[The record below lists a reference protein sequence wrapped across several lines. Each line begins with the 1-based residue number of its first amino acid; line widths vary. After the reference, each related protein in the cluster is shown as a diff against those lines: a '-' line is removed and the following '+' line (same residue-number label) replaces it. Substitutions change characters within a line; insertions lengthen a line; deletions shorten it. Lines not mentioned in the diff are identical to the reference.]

1 MISPQH
7 SSSRIAVFFAVI
19 LSAVTV
25 SASTELPELH
35 ALAGTGVKVSALFT
49 VDNAVV
55 SSFEPDVR
63 LNPASVTKLFTAAAA
78 MKVIGPD
85 HRLKTSVYRAG
96 DDRLYIEGS
105 GDPDLWQK
113 DIDEL
118 AACVSTKGGRR
129 KWSELVFSTGPFD
142 RQDLP
147 PAYDQK
153 NTTAAYRAGVA
164 GLQMDLNAIRVAVGP
179 AAPGQVPSV
188 KVSPMSDYI
197 RVDNRARAS
206 ADGKA
211 GSRDRA
217 RNPLTIDTSTDG
229 DGRLV
234 VTLRGLV
241 RPRKGSGYT
250 FRVPNPAWNAAAAFV
265 ASLQKRKVQF
275 GSVVPRRG
283 TIPEGAERI
292 CFRPSRTMREIIV
305 PMLKDSINPVA
316 ESVLRLV
323 GAMHSR
329 SPAGFGEGADRLR
342 DFMVHDVLAPP
353 ESFAITNGSG
363 LYGANSVSARAVVA
377 LVGWILA
384 NPEIKPHIRAAM
396 PVGGIDGTLAG
407 RFTGPTMKGRVFA
420 KTGTLDEAISLAGWV
435 EMPDGRNVAFAVLVQ
450 GDSKLNAAA
459 VRSAIDAS
467 VTRVFQSVSAP

>member
-1 MISPQH
+1 MIWNQH
-7 SSSRIAVFFAVI
+7 ASLRFASFLVVI
-19 LSAVTV
+19 LSAATV
-25 SASTELPELH
+25 SAETDLPELQ
-35 ALAGTGVKVSALFT
+35 ALAQSGLKVSALFSI
-49 VDNAVV
+49 DGKVV
-55 SSFEPDVR
+55 SSIDPDVR
-63 LNPASVTKLFTAAAA
+63 LNPASVTKLFSAAAA
-78 MKVIGPD
+78 MKVLGPD
-85 HRLKTSVYRAG
+85 YRMKTSVMRAG

-113 DIDEL
+113 DLDEL
-118 AACVSTKGGRR
+118 ASCVASRGGKS

-164 GLQMDLNAIRVAVGP
+164 GLQIDQNAIRVAVGA
-179 AAPGQVPSV
+179 AAPGQTLPV

-197 RVDNRARAS
+197 RVDNQARAS
-206 ADGKA
+206 VEGKA

-217 RNPLTIDTSTDG
+217 KNPLTIDVAPDAS
-229 DGRLV
+229 GRLV
-234 VTLRGLV
+234 VTLRGLA
-241 RPRKGSGYT
+241 RPRRGSGYT

-265 ASLQKRKVQF
+265 AALQKRKIKVAAM
-275 GSVVPRRG
+275 VPRRG

-292 CFRPSRTMREIIV
+292 CFRPSRAMREIIV

-323 GAMHSR
+323 GSVDSR
-329 SPAGFGEGADRLR
+329 APVGFREGADRLR
-342 DFMVHDVLAPP
+342 DFMVHEVLAPP
-353 ESFAITNGSG
+353 ESFVITNGSG

-384 NPEIKPHIRAAM
+384 TPEVKPHIRAAM

-407 RFTGPTMKGRVFA
+407 RFTGSDLKGRVFA

-435 EMPDGRNVAFAVLVQ
+435 EMPDGRNLAFAVLVQ
-450 GDSKLNAAA
+450 GDSKLNSAA
-459 VRSAIDAS
+459 VRSAIDVS
-467 VTRVFQSVSAP
+467 VGRAFRAVSAP